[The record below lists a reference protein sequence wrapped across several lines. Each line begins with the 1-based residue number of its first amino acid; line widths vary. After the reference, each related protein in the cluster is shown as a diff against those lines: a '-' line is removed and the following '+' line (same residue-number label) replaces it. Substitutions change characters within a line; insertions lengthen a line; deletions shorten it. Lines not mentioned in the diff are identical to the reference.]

1 MVFKHWHRG
10 SRLICIRWVFW
21 YLGLMISI
29 FLLDRVLIKH
39 HYSSKDFFPS
49 QITLPL
55 EMAPIDI
62 YKYADKLI
70 VGNRSERCTWSI
82 GRQIYYCAGHCPWV
96 PKKLVKC
103 DFLPRIV
110 HPQFQQLGLYCTPPD
125 DACPSY
131 NAYLKDELPL
141 TLTLIKKVP
150 DHLLRNFT
158 MDGLI
163 IVSYRA
169 GFEHWNDT
177 KAVVNWTV
185 EYIDSIREQVK
196 ARRPYG
202 TYQTTALFPVLDDY
216 AKTAITGKACAVI
229 GTRLPWIEAALLEH
243 GAASVLT
250 IEYARIVTN
259 VPRMH
264 TMTPYEFLMAQQK
277 AAQSGTLE
285 TLDSIWSFSSLEH
298 DGLGRFT
305 DPINPYGDLQTM
317 VKISCMLK
325 PGGLLFLAVE
335 TNIHD
340 MVYFNLHRLFGRVR
354 YPLLFRYFHLVQVYI
369 ESITDDIEEHNQP
382 VLVLQNKI
390 GCL

>member
-1 MVFKHWHRG
+1 MGYIRRYHAL
-10 SRLICIRWVFW
+10 RLISNHWIFWLTGLVIGVF
-21 YLGLMISI
+21 LT
-29 FLLDRVLIKH
+29 RRALITSN
-39 HYSSKDFFPS
+39 YSTKDFGPS
-49 QITLPL
+49 QIVPL
-55 EMAPIDI
+55 FDMTPIDI
-62 YKYADKLI
+62 YKYADKLT
-70 VGNRSERCTWSI
+70 VGNQSDQCTWSI
-82 GRQIYYCAGHCPWV
+82 GRQTYYCAGHCPWV

-110 HPQFQQLGLYCTPPD
+110 HPQFEQLGLYCTPPD
-125 DACPSY
+125 DHCPSY
-131 NAYLKDELPL
+131 NAYLKDTLPL

-150 DHLLRNFT
+150 DHLLTNFT
-158 MDGLI
+158 MDGLV

-177 KAVVNWTV
+177 STVVNWTV
-185 EYIDSIREQVK
+185 EYMDSIREQVK
-196 ARRPYG
+196 ARIPYG

-216 AKTAITGKACAVI
+216 AKISIVGKTCAVI
-229 GTRLPWIEAALLEH
+229 GTRLPWIEAALLEY

-264 TMTPYEFLMAQQK
+264 TMTPHEFLMAQQK
-277 AAQSGTLE
+277 AAQSGTVE

-325 PGGLLFLAVE
+325 PGGLFFLAVPA
-335 TNIHD
+335 NVHD
-340 MVYFNLHRLFGRVR
+340 MVYFNLHRLYGLVR

-369 ESITDDIEEHNQP
+369 EYITDDIEEHNQP

-390 GCL
+390 GCQ